1 VNVANYDTF
10 IKQSICALLDSKDRP
25 SYCATVDFCNVRV
38 RSDTCC
44 SASCVGDVPNC
55 DRDSLG
61 DSDDEPAVG
70 CEGFLECVFE
80 FFALL
85 FGIV

>member
-25 SYCATVDFCNVRV
+25 SYCAKVNFCNVRV
-38 RSDTCC
+38 RSDKCC
-44 SASCVGDVPNC
+44 GASCVGNVPNC
-55 DRDSLG
+55 KRDAPG
-61 DSDDEPAVG
+61 DDEPAVG

-85 FGIV
+85 CGIF